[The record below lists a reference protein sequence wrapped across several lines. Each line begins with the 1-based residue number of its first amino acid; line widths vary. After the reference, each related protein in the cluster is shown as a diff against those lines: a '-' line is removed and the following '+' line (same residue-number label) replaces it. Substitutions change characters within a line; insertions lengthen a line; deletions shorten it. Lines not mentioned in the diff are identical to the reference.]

1 MSSQAPFPIEQFKNY
16 CDSLAR
22 VGIDPGYVLYTNQ
35 HASNNRP
42 AARMVSSAQL
52 AAVRRHLNSPGDE
65 SFVELVKAGVLFDN
79 EWDRNTCHWELIAFE
94 GWEVLHKAF
103 LHLHVKAGNALTD
116 LTGLSDF
123 S

>member
-1 MSSQAPFPIEQFKNY
+1 MSTLPLFPIAHFETY

-42 AARMVSSAQL
+42 AARMLSASQVS
-52 AAVRRHLNSPGDE
+52 AARQHINSPSDE
-65 SFVELVKAGVLFDN
+65 SFVKLVQAGVLFDN
-79 EWDRNTCHWELIAFE
+79 EWDRNTRHWELIAFE

-103 LHLHVKAGNALTD
+103 SHLQFRAGNALTD